1 MLASFKERM
10 EAEGIDGKMYSH
22 AIGDHGHAAGP
33 TIGLADMNNQ
43 PVPVKGTPL
52 SLFSCARIIYLSL
65 CFCSFMPVTKPLT
78 VCVSTQAW
86 WKHSAAGFQTSKTR
100 RNNNVTLQPACLP
113 NVPFLS
119 CYSPPPDAP
128 Y

>member
-65 CFCSFMPVTKPLT
+65 CFCSFCFWSCPCP
-78 VCVSTQAW
+78 CSCFCFCFCSTDAE
-86 WKHSAAGFQTSKTR
+86 SIRDVRRRRRRAA
-100 RNNNVTLQPACLP
+100 L
-113 NVPFLS
+113 
-119 CYSPPPDAP
+119 
-128 Y
+128 

>member
-43 PVPVKGTPL
+43 PVPVKGAPIPL
-52 SLFSCARIIYLSL
+52 LMRKDHLL
-65 CFCSFMPVTKPLT
+65 VLVLLLLLLLVVPVPVL
-78 VCVSTQAW
+78 VLLLLLLLLLHRC
-86 WKHSAAGFQTSKTR
+86 
-100 RNNNVTLQPACLP
+100 
-113 NVPFLS
+113 
-119 CYSPPPDAP
+119 
-128 Y
+128 